1 MAKSLNDF
9 LRQCSFSGVL
19 DPLLA
24 QRGLDLSLAYLLTV
38 HLRSNSRALTCI
50 CFFEFWNSGQSFNNK
65 SFQEV
70 PSPRAFLRGG
80 EWAESVLEHRAP
92 TALCSALS
100 AKLKVNLLTK
110 SAVNCAVYN

>member
-24 QRGLDLSLAYLLTV
+24 QRGLDLLTV

>member
-1 MAKSLNDF
+1 MSEIPGKVANSLNDF

-24 QRGLDLSLAYLLTV
+24 QKSLDLSFAYLLTA

-50 CFFEFWNSGQSFNNK
+50 CFEFWNSGQSFNNK

-80 EWAESVLEHRAP
+80 EWAESLLEHRTP
-92 TALCSALS
+92 TALC
-100 AKLKVNLLTK
+100 
-110 SAVNCAVYN
+110 